1 MTGSFIVMEF
11 LDSKTLKTDSLAD
24 LAVQIADGLDSAHSR
39 GTGQL
44 TSPREVRICP
54 HKSAILPFPPPQAS

>member
-24 LAVQIADGLDSAHSR
+24 LAVQIADGLDSAHTE
-39 GTGQL
+39 G
-44 TSPREVRICP
+44 P
-54 HKSAILPFPPPQAS
+54 AS